1 VAFALGIDISTTT
14 IGWCVINLEDFSEF
28 VVDHISLDKV
38 KTKTFWQKFDFAK
51 QELETVISKYDIVKF
66 GVEENLI
73 GFTPHMSSANTIVVL
88 AKFNAVIS
96 SYVRDRLSIDP
107 INVKFVTARKVAGVL
122 VQQKKKCGKTAK
134 EQVIAQLTSE
144 GKPLAF
150 LSQFKTKTGKLK
162 PWVGDRVDAWV
173 IANFIK

>member
-1 VAFALGIDISTTT
+1 MD
-14 IGWCVINLEDFSEF
+14 DFSDF
-28 VVDHISLDKV
+28 IVDHISLDKV

-51 QELETVISKYDIVKF
+51 SELEKVISQYDIVKF

-96 SYVRDRLSIDP
+96 SYVRDRLSLDP
-107 INVKFVTARKVAGVL
+107 INVKFVTARKVAGVA

-134 EQVIAQLTSE
+134 EQVIDQLTAE
-144 GKPLAF
+144 GKPLFF

-173 IANFIK
+173 IANFIKSK